1 MNSTLELFLN
11 QNNKALALLDKLRVF
26 LEQGAALG
34 VNIDP
39 TLLSKLE
46 HASQNLAN
54 DKLKIALIG
63 GFSEGKTS
71 IAAAWMERLDK
82 SSMNIS
88 QQESSNE
95 VKVYE
100 VDDNFV
106 LIDTPGLFGFKEQYN
121 ADINA
126 MEKYKDITRK
136 YVSEA
141 HLVLYVMNSTNP
153 IKDSHKDDLN
163 WLFRTLDLLPRTV
176 FVLSRFDEVADVEDE
191 ASYAQHLQVKR
202 NNVESRL
209 RESIDASDAEV
220 AALSIV
226 AVAANPFDMGTDYW
240 LERLGQFKTLSHI
253 ASLQQATASKIQ
265 SSGGPAAIVDQ
276 ARKSVILDVLHKELP
291 VAVENDQRLGDEV
304 ERLSGVSRTL
314 SRQLVGAKSQIG
326 EVRIGLRDFVSRY
339 FSGLI
344 MRTEGLTQETFKE
357 FFEREIGRDGVM
369 VTTRLQNEFDRQLNG
384 VSQELSRMRLSF
396 DSEIDHFNT
405 NVINLGKQGVNYVI
419 KGNLINNGS
428 ILAARDGIVNVAKTL
443 GVDLGK
449 ALKFKPW
456 GAINLAKNLNGILSV
471 AGLALEAWDSYERK
485 KREDQFRQAIAE
497 MVDNF
502 NNQRE
507 ELLTMIQDVS
517 FEERFFPDYASLD
530 ANAADVQVAIDTQK
544 RLREQFK
551 EWRQSGE
558 LIEAEFTRIEGYDHN
573 EHDVREPLVNGFSK
587 GPRNLRGEWRPGA
600 SAPGRCRRRLW
611 PIRADDGV
619 AHTRRAGA

>member
-163 WLFRTLDLLPRTV
+163 WLFRTLDLLPRTI

-191 ASYAQHLQVKR
+191 TSYAQHLQVKR

-209 RESIDASDAEV
+209 RESIGASDAEV

-240 LERLGQFKTLSHI
+240 LERVEQFKTLSHI
-253 ASLQQATASKIQ
+253 SSLQQATAEKIQ
-265 SSGGPAAIVDQ
+265 SSGGSAVIVEQ

-291 VAVENDQRLGDEV
+291 VAVENDQRLGEEV

-314 SRQLVGAKSQIG
+314 SRQLDGAKGQIA
-326 EVRIGLRDFVSRY
+326 EVRIGLREFVTRY

-428 ILAARDGIVNVAKTL
+428 ILAARDGIVSVAKTL

-456 GAINLAKNLNGILSV
+456 GAVNLAKNLNGILSV

-530 ANAADVQVAIDTQK
+530 ANAADVQIAIDTQK
-544 RLREQFK
+544 GLREQFQ

-558 LIEAEFTRIEGYDHN
+558 LIEAEFTRIEG
-573 EHDVREPLVNGFSK
+573 
-587 GPRNLRGEWRPGA
+587 
-600 SAPGRCRRRLW
+600 
-611 PIRADDGV
+611 
-619 AHTRRAGA
+619 

>member
-46 HASQNLAN
+46 HASQNLAK

-176 FVLSRFDEVADVEDE
+176 FVLSRFDEVADVGDE
-191 ASYAQHLQVKR
+191 PSYAQHLQVKR

-558 LIEAEFTRIEGYDHN
+558 LIEAEFTRIEG
-573 EHDVREPLVNGFSK
+573 
-587 GPRNLRGEWRPGA
+587 
-600 SAPGRCRRRLW
+600 
-611 PIRADDGV
+611 
-619 AHTRRAGA
+619 

>member
-26 LEQGAALG
+26 LEKGAALG

-46 HASQNLAN
+46 HASQNLSN

-106 LIDTPGLFGFKEQYN
+106 LIDTPGLFGFKEQFN

-202 NNVESRL
+202 SNVESRL
-209 RESIDASDAEV
+209 RESIGASDAEV

-240 LERLGQFKTLSHI
+240 LERIEQFKTLSHI
-253 ASLQQATASKIQ
+253 NNLQQATAGKIQ
-265 SSGGPAAIVDQ
+265 SSGGSAVIVEQ

-291 VAVENDQRLGDEV
+291 VAVENDQRLGEEV

-314 SRQLVGAKSQIG
+314 SRQLDGAKGQIG
-326 EVRIGLRDFVSRY
+326 EVRIGLREFVTRY

-357 FFEREIGRDGVM
+357 FFEREIGRDGVI

-396 DSEIDHFNT
+396 DSEINHFNT

-507 ELLTMIQDVS
+507 ELLTIIQDVS

-558 LIEAEFTRIEGYDHN
+558 LIEAEFTQIEG
-573 EHDVREPLVNGFSK
+573 
-587 GPRNLRGEWRPGA
+587 
-600 SAPGRCRRRLW
+600 
-611 PIRADDGV
+611 
-619 AHTRRAGA
+619 

>member
-220 AALSIV
+220 ATLSIV

-265 SSGGPAAIVDQ
+265 SSGGPAAVVDQ

-396 DSEIDHFNT
+396 DSEINHFNT

-558 LIEAEFTRIEGYDHN
+558 LIEAEFTRIEG
-573 EHDVREPLVNGFSK
+573 
-587 GPRNLRGEWRPGA
+587 
-600 SAPGRCRRRLW
+600 
-611 PIRADDGV
+611 
-619 AHTRRAGA
+619 

>member
-26 LEQGAALG
+26 LEKGAALG

-106 LIDTPGLFGFKEQYN
+106 LIDTPGLFGFKEQFN

-153 IKDSHKDDLN
+153 IKDSHTDDLN
-163 WLFRTLDLLPRTV
+163 WLFRTLNLLPRTV
-176 FVLSRFDEVADVEDE
+176 FVLSRFDEVADVENE
-191 ASYAQHLQVKR
+191 ASYAQHLQIKR
-202 NNVESRL
+202 SNVESRL
-209 RESIDASDAEV
+209 RESIGASDAEV

-240 LERLGQFKTLSHI
+240 LERIEQFKTLSHI
-253 ASLQQATASKIQ
+253 NNLQQATAGKIQ
-265 SSGGPAAIVDQ
+265 SSGGSAVIVEQ

-291 VAVENDQRLGDEV
+291 VAVENDQRLGEEV

-314 SRQLVGAKSQIG
+314 SRQLDGAKGQIG
-326 EVRIGLRDFVSRY
+326 EVRIGLREFVTRY

-428 ILAARDGIVNVAKTL
+428 ILAARDGIVSVAKTL
-443 GVDLGK
+443 GMDLGK

-456 GAINLAKNLNGILSV
+456 GAVNLAKNLNGILSV

-507 ELLTMIQDVS
+507 ELLNMIQDVS

-544 RLREQFK
+544 KLREQFR
-551 EWRQSGE
+551 EWRQTGE
-558 LIEAEFTRIEGYDHN
+558 LIEAEFTRIEG
-573 EHDVREPLVNGFSK
+573 
-587 GPRNLRGEWRPGA
+587 
-600 SAPGRCRRRLW
+600 
-611 PIRADDGV
+611 
-619 AHTRRAGA
+619 

>member
-1 MNSTLELFLN
+1 
-11 QNNKALALLDKLRVF
+11 
-26 LEQGAALG
+26 
-34 VNIDP
+34 
-39 TLLSKLE
+39 
-46 HASQNLAN
+46 
-54 DKLKIALIG
+54 
-63 GFSEGKTS
+63 
-71 IAAAWMERLDK
+71 
-82 SSMNIS
+82 
-88 QQESSNE
+88 
-95 VKVYE
+95 
-100 VDDNFV
+100 
-106 LIDTPGLFGFKEQYN
+106 
-121 ADINA
+121 
-126 MEKYKDITRK
+126 
-136 YVSEA
+136 
-141 HLVLYVMNSTNP
+141 
-153 IKDSHKDDLN
+153 
-163 WLFRTLDLLPRTV
+163 
-176 FVLSRFDEVADVEDE
+176 
-191 ASYAQHLQVKR
+191 
-202 NNVESRL
+202 
-209 RESIDASDAEV
+209 
-220 AALSIV
+220 
-226 AVAANPFDMGTDYW
+226 MGTDYW

-485 KREDQFRQAIAE
+485 RREDQFRQAIAE

-530 ANAADVQVAIDTQK
+530 ANAADVQVAIDKQK

-558 LIEAEFTRIEGYDHN
+558 LIEAEFTRIEG
-573 EHDVREPLVNGFSK
+573 
-587 GPRNLRGEWRPGA
+587 
-600 SAPGRCRRRLW
+600 
-611 PIRADDGV
+611 
-619 AHTRRAGA
+619 

>member
-46 HASQNLAN
+46 HASQNLAK

-220 AALSIV
+220 ATLSIV

-265 SSGGPAAIVDQ
+265 SSGGPAAVVDQ

-544 RLREQFK
+544 KLREQFR
-551 EWRQSGE
+551 EWRQTGE
-558 LIEAEFTRIEGYDHN
+558 LIEAEFTRIEG
-573 EHDVREPLVNGFSK
+573 
-587 GPRNLRGEWRPGA
+587 
-600 SAPGRCRRRLW
+600 
-611 PIRADDGV
+611 
-619 AHTRRAGA
+619 

>member
-26 LEQGAALG
+26 LEKGAALG

-106 LIDTPGLFGFKEQYN
+106 LIDTPGLFGFKEQFN

-191 ASYAQHLQVKR
+191 ASYAQHLQIKR
-202 NNVESRL
+202 SNVESRL
-209 RESIDASDAEV
+209 RESIGASDAEV

-240 LERLGQFKTLSHI
+240 LERIEQFKTLSHI
-253 ASLQQATASKIQ
+253 NNLQQATAGKIQ
-265 SSGGPAAIVDQ
+265 SSGGSAVIVEQ

-291 VAVENDQRLGDEV
+291 VAVENDQRLGEEV

-314 SRQLVGAKSQIG
+314 SRQLDGAKGQIG
-326 EVRIGLRDFVSRY
+326 EVRIGLREFVTRY

-428 ILAARDGIVNVAKTL
+428 ILAARDGIVSVAKTL

-456 GAINLAKNLNGILSV
+456 GAVNLAKNLNGILSV

-507 ELLTMIQDVS
+507 ELLNMIQDVS

-530 ANAADVQVAIDTQK
+530 ANAADVQVAINTQK
-544 RLREQFK
+544 KLREQFR
-551 EWRQSGE
+551 EWRQTGE
-558 LIEAEFTRIEGYDHN
+558 LIEAEFTRIEG
-573 EHDVREPLVNGFSK
+573 
-587 GPRNLRGEWRPGA
+587 
-600 SAPGRCRRRLW
+600 
-611 PIRADDGV
+611 
-619 AHTRRAGA
+619 

>member
-1 MNSTLELFLN
+1 MNSTLELFQN
-11 QNNKALALLDKLRVF
+11 QHNQALKLLDKLRGF
-26 LEQGAALG
+26 LGQGAALG

-39 TLLSKLE
+39 SLLSKLE
-46 HASQNLAN
+46 HASQNLAD

-88 QQESSNE
+88 QKESSNE
-95 VKVYE
+95 VKIYE
-100 VDDNFV
+100 VDNNFV

-121 ADINA
+121 SDLDA

-191 ASYAQHLQVKR
+191 ASYTQHLQIKR

-209 RESIDASDAEV
+209 RESIGATNAEL
-220 AALSIV
+220 AALSVV
-226 AVAANPFDMGTDYW
+226 AVAANPFDMGTEYW
-240 LERLGQFKTLSHI
+240 LERMGQFKALSHI
-253 ASLQQATASKIQ
+253 ACLQQATTGKIQ
-265 SSGGPAAIVDQ
+265 SSGGPAAIVEQ

-291 VAVENDQRLGDEV
+291 VAVANDQRLGDEV

-314 SRQLVGAKSQIG
+314 GRQLVGAKGQIA
-326 EVRIGLRDFVSRY
+326 EVRSGLRDFVSRY
-339 FSGLI
+339 FAGLI
-344 MRTEGLTQETFKE
+344 MRSQGLTQETFNE

-369 VTTRLQNEFDRQLNG
+369 VTTRLQNEFDQQLNG

-396 DSEIDHFNT
+396 DSEINHFNT
-405 NVINLGKQGVNYVI
+405 TVINLGKQGVNYVV

-428 ILAARDGIVNVAKTL
+428 ILAARDGIVSVAKTF
-443 GVDLGK
+443 GVDLAK
-449 ALKFKPW
+449 TLKFKPW
-456 GAINLAKNLNGILSV
+456 GAVNLAKNLNGILSV

-485 KREDQFRQAIAE
+485 KREEQFRSAIGE
-497 MVDNF
+497 MVENF

-507 ELLTMIQDVS
+507 ELLALINDPS
-517 FEERFFPDYASLD
+517 FETQFFPDYASLQS
-530 ANAADVQVAIDTQK
+530 NAADVETAIQK
-544 RLREQFK
+544 QNQLRGQFQ

-558 LIEAEFTRIEGYDHN
+558 LIEAQFTRIEG
-573 EHDVREPLVNGFSK
+573 
-587 GPRNLRGEWRPGA
+587 
-600 SAPGRCRRRLW
+600 
-611 PIRADDGV
+611 
-619 AHTRRAGA
+619 

>member
-39 TLLSKLE
+39 TLLNKLE

-163 WLFRTLDLLPRTV
+163 WLFRTLDLLPRTI

-191 ASYAQHLQVKR
+191 TSYAQHLQVKR

-209 RESIDASDAEV
+209 RESIGASDAEV

-240 LERLGQFKTLSHI
+240 LERVEQFKTLSHI
-253 ASLQQATASKIQ
+253 SSLQQATAEKIQ
-265 SSGGPAAIVDQ
+265 SSGGSAVIVEQ

-291 VAVENDQRLGDEV
+291 VAVENDQRLGEEV

-314 SRQLVGAKSQIG
+314 SRQLDGAKGQIA
-326 EVRIGLRDFVSRY
+326 EVRIGLREFVTRY

-428 ILAARDGIVNVAKTL
+428 ILAARDGIVSVAKTL

-456 GAINLAKNLNGILSV
+456 GAVNLAKNLNGILSV

-530 ANAADVQVAIDTQK
+530 ANAADVQIAIDTQK
-544 RLREQFK
+544 GLREQFQ
-551 EWRQSGE
+551 EWRQRGE
-558 LIEAEFTRIEGYDHN
+558 LIEAEFTRIEG
-573 EHDVREPLVNGFSK
+573 
-587 GPRNLRGEWRPGA
+587 
-600 SAPGRCRRRLW
+600 
-611 PIRADDGV
+611 
-619 AHTRRAGA
+619 

>member
-46 HASQNLAN
+46 HASQNLAK

-191 ASYAQHLQVKR
+191 TSYAQHLQVKR

-209 RESIDASDAEV
+209 RESIGASDAEV

-240 LERLGQFKTLSHI
+240 LERVEQFKTLSHI
-253 ASLQQATASKIQ
+253 SSLQQATAEKIQ
-265 SSGGPAAIVDQ
+265 SSGGSAVIVEQ

-291 VAVENDQRLGDEV
+291 VAVENDQRLGEEV

-314 SRQLVGAKSQIG
+314 SRQLDGAKGQIA
-326 EVRIGLRDFVSRY
+326 EVRIGLREFVTRY

-396 DSEIDHFNT
+396 DSEINHFNT

-428 ILAARDGIVNVAKTL
+428 ILAARDGIVSVAKTL

-456 GAINLAKNLNGILSV
+456 GAVNLAKNLNGILSV

-530 ANAADVQVAIDTQK
+530 ANAADVQIAIDTQK
-544 RLREQFK
+544 GLREQFQ

-558 LIEAEFTRIEGYDHN
+558 LIEAEFTRIEG
-573 EHDVREPLVNGFSK
+573 
-587 GPRNLRGEWRPGA
+587 
-600 SAPGRCRRRLW
+600 
-611 PIRADDGV
+611 
-619 AHTRRAGA
+619 

>member
-26 LEQGAALG
+26 LEKGAALG

-46 HASQNLAN
+46 HASQNLSN

-106 LIDTPGLFGFKEQYN
+106 LIDTPGLFGFKEQFN

-202 NNVESRL
+202 SNVESRL
-209 RESIDASDAEV
+209 RESIGATDAEV

-240 LERLGQFKTLSHI
+240 LERIEQFKTLSHI
-253 ASLQQATASKIQ
+253 NNLQQATAGKIQ
-265 SSGGPAAIVDQ
+265 SSGGSAVIVEQ

-291 VAVENDQRLGDEV
+291 VAVENDQRLGEEV

-314 SRQLVGAKSQIG
+314 SRQLDGAKGQIG
-326 EVRIGLRDFVSRY
+326 EVRIGLREFVTRY

-428 ILAARDGIVNVAKTL
+428 ILAARDGIVSVAKTL

-456 GAINLAKNLNGILSV
+456 GAVNLAKNLNGILSF

-507 ELLTMIQDVS
+507 ELLNMIQDVS
-517 FEERFFPDYASLD
+517 FEERFFPDYASLE

-544 RLREQFK
+544 KLREQFR
-551 EWRQSGE
+551 EWRQTGE
-558 LIEAEFTRIEGYDHN
+558 LIEAEFTRIEG
-573 EHDVREPLVNGFSK
+573 
-587 GPRNLRGEWRPGA
+587 
-600 SAPGRCRRRLW
+600 
-611 PIRADDGV
+611 
-619 AHTRRAGA
+619 

>member
-209 RESIDASDAEV
+209 RKSIDASDAEV

-314 SRQLVGAKSQIG
+314 NRQLVGAKSQIG

-428 ILAARDGIVNVAKTL
+428 ILAARDGIVSVAKTL

-456 GAINLAKNLNGILSV
+456 GAVNLAKNLNGILSV

-485 KREDQFRQAIAE
+485 KREDQFIQAIAE
-497 MVDNF
+497 MVENF

-530 ANAADVQVAIDTQK
+530 ANAADVQIAIDTQK
-544 RLREQFK
+544 GLREQFQ

-558 LIEAEFTRIEGYDHN
+558 LIEAEFTRIEG
-573 EHDVREPLVNGFSK
+573 
-587 GPRNLRGEWRPGA
+587 
-600 SAPGRCRRRLW
+600 
-611 PIRADDGV
+611 
-619 AHTRRAGA
+619 

>member
-11 QNNKALALLDKLRVF
+11 RNNKALALLGKLREF
-26 LEQGAALG
+26 LEQGSALG

-54 DKLKIALIG
+54 ERLKIALIG

-121 ADINA
+121 ADIDA
-126 MEKYKDITRK
+126 VEKYKDITRK

-202 NNVESRL
+202 HNVESRL
-209 RESIDASDAEV
+209 RESIGANDTEV

-253 ASLQQATASKIQ
+253 GTLQQATAGKIQ
-265 SSGGPAAIVDQ
+265 TSGGPAAIVEQ

-291 VAVENDQRLGDEV
+291 VAVENDQRLGNEV
-304 ERLSGVSRTL
+304 ERLTGVSRTL
-314 SRQLVGAKSQIG
+314 TRQLDGAKGQIG
-326 EVRIGLRDFVSRY
+326 EVRIGLREFVSRY

-384 VSQELSRMRLSF
+384 VSQELGRMRLSF

-405 NVINLGKQGVNYVI
+405 NVINLGKQGVNYAI

-428 ILAARDGIVNVAKTL
+428 ILAARDGIVSVAKTL

-449 ALKFKPW
+449 VLKFKPW
-456 GAINLAKNLNGILSV
+456 GAVNLAKNLNGILSV

-485 KREDQFRQAIAE
+485 KREEQFRKAITE

-502 NNQRE
+502 NAQRE
-507 ELLTMIQDVS
+507 ELLAMIQDAS
-517 FEERFFPDYASLD
+517 FEKNFFPDFALLG
-530 ANAADVQVAIDTQK
+530 ANVADVQVAIDTQDK
-544 RLREQFK
+544 LREQFR
-551 EWRQSGE
+551 EWRESGE
-558 LIEAEFTRIEGYDHN
+558 LIEAEFTRIEG
-573 EHDVREPLVNGFSK
+573 
-587 GPRNLRGEWRPGA
+587 
-600 SAPGRCRRRLW
+600 
-611 PIRADDGV
+611 
-619 AHTRRAGA
+619 

>member
-11 QNNKALALLDKLRVF
+11 RNNKALALLGKLREF
-26 LEQGAALG
+26 LEQGSVLG

-54 DKLKIALIG
+54 EKLKIALIG

-106 LIDTPGLFGFKEQYN
+106 LFDTPGLFGFKEQYN
-121 ADINA
+121 ADIDA
-126 MEKYKDITRK
+126 VEKYKDITRK

-163 WLFRTLDLLPRTV
+163 WLFRTLNLLPRTV

-202 NNVESRL
+202 HNVESRL
-209 RESIDASDAEV
+209 RESIGANDTEV

-253 ASLQQATASKIQ
+253 GTLQQATAGKIQ
-265 SSGGPAAIVDQ
+265 TSGGPAAIVEQ

-304 ERLSGVSRTL
+304 ERLTGVSRTL
-314 SRQLVGAKSQIG
+314 TRQLDGAKGQIG
-326 EVRIGLRDFVSRY
+326 EVRIGLREFVSRY

-384 VSQELSRMRLSF
+384 VSQELGRMRLSF

-405 NVINLGKQGVNYVI
+405 NVINLGKQGVNYAI

-428 ILAARDGIVNVAKTL
+428 ILAARDGIVSVAKTL

-449 ALKFKPW
+449 VLKFKPW
-456 GAINLAKNLNGILSV
+456 GAVNLAKNLNGILSV

-485 KREDQFRQAIAE
+485 KREEQFRKAITE

-502 NNQRE
+502 NAQRE
-507 ELLTMIQDVS
+507 ELLAMIQDAS
-517 FEERFFPDYASLD
+517 FEKNFFPDFALLG
-530 ANAADVQVAIDTQK
+530 ANVADVQVAIDTQNK
-544 RLREQFK
+544 LREQFR
-551 EWRQSGE
+551 EWRESGE
-558 LIEAEFTRIEGYDHN
+558 LIEAEFTRIEG
-573 EHDVREPLVNGFSK
+573 
-587 GPRNLRGEWRPGA
+587 
-600 SAPGRCRRRLW
+600 
-611 PIRADDGV
+611 
-619 AHTRRAGA
+619 

>member
-1 MNSTLELFLN
+1 MNSTLERFQN
-11 QNNKALALLDKLRVF
+11 QNNKALALLEKLRVF
-26 LEQGAALG
+26 LEKGVALG

-39 TLLSKLE
+39 TLLSKLA

-106 LIDTPGLFGFKEQYN
+106 LIDTPGLFGFKEQFN

-153 IKDSHKDDLN
+153 IKDSHQDDLK
-163 WLFRTLDLLPRTV
+163 WLFRTLDLLPRTI

-209 RESIDASDAEV
+209 RESIAASDSEV
-220 AALSIV
+220 ATLSII

-240 LERLGQFKTLSHI
+240 LERIEQFKTLSHI
-253 ASLQQATASKIQ
+253 KNLQQATADKIQ
-265 SSGGPAAIVDQ
+265 SSGGSERIVEQ

-291 VAVENDQRLGDEV
+291 VAVANDQRLGEEV
-304 ERLSGVSRTL
+304 ERLSDVNRTL
-314 SRQLVGAKSQIG
+314 DRQLRNAKSQIG
-326 EVRIGLRDFVSRY
+326 EVRIGLREFVTRY

-344 MRTEGLTQETFKE
+344 MRAEGLTQETFKE

-396 DSEIDHFNT
+396 DSEINHFNT
-405 NVINLGKQGVNYVI
+405 NVISLGKQGVNYVV

-428 ILAARDGIVNVAKTL
+428 ILAARDGIVSVAKTL
-443 GVDLGK
+443 GVDLSK
-449 ALKFKPW
+449 VLKFQPW

-497 MVDNF
+497 MMDNF
-502 NNQRE
+502 NIQRE
-507 ELLTMIQDVS
+507 ELLNMIQDAS
-517 FEERFFPDYASLD
+517 FVERFFPDYASLD
-530 ANAADVQVAIDTQK
+530 ANAAEVQITIEMQNK
-544 RLREQFK
+544 LREQFQ
-551 EWRQSGE
+551 EWRQTGE
-558 LIEAEFTRIEGYDHN
+558 LIEAEFTRIED
-573 EHDVREPLVNGFSK
+573 
-587 GPRNLRGEWRPGA
+587 
-600 SAPGRCRRRLW
+600 
-611 PIRADDGV
+611 
-619 AHTRRAGA
+619 

>member
-11 QNNKALALLDKLRVF
+11 QNNKALALLNKLRVF

-95 VKVYE
+95 VKVYV

-106 LIDTPGLFGFKEQYN
+106 LIDTPGLFGFKEQFN

-126 MEKYKDITRK
+126 MEKYKDITHK
-136 YVSEA
+136 FVSEA

-202 NNVESRL
+202 SNVESRL
-209 RESIDASDAEV
+209 RESIGASDAEV

-240 LERLGQFKTLSHI
+240 LERIEQFKTLSHI
-253 ASLQQATASKIQ
+253 NNLQQATVGKIQ
-265 SSGGPAAIVDQ
+265 SIGGSSVIVEQ

-291 VAVENDQRLGDEV
+291 VAVENDQRLGEEV

-314 SRQLVGAKSQIG
+314 SRQLDGAKGQIG
-326 EVRIGLRDFVSRY
+326 EVRIGLREFVTRY

-357 FFEREIGRDGVM
+357 FFEREIGRNGVM

-428 ILAARDGIVNVAKTL
+428 ILAARDGIVSVAKTL

-456 GAINLAKNLNGILSV
+456 GAVNLAKNLNGILSV

-507 ELLTMIQDVS
+507 ELLNLIQDVS

-544 RLREQFK
+544 KLREQFR
-551 EWRQSGE
+551 EWRQTGE
-558 LIEAEFTRIEGYDHN
+558 LIEAEFTRIED
-573 EHDVREPLVNGFSK
+573 
-587 GPRNLRGEWRPGA
+587 
-600 SAPGRCRRRLW
+600 
-611 PIRADDGV
+611 
-619 AHTRRAGA
+619 

>member
-11 QNNKALALLDKLRVF
+11 QNNKALALLGKLQVF
-26 LEQGAALG
+26 LEQGLALG

-46 HASQNLAN
+46 HASQNLA
-54 DKLKIALIG
+54 DEKLKIALIG

-121 ADINA
+121 ADIDA
-126 MEKYKDITRK
+126 VEKYKDITRK

-191 ASYAQHLQVKR
+191 SSYAQHLQVKR
-202 NNVESRL
+202 HNVENRL
-209 RESIDASDAEV
+209 RESIGANDAEV

-253 ASLQQATASKIQ
+253 GTLQQATAGKIQ
-265 SSGGPAAIVDQ
+265 SSGGPAAIVEQ
-276 ARKSVILDVLHKELP
+276 ARKSVILNVLHKELP

-304 ERLSGVSRTL
+304 ERLTGVSRTL
-314 SRQLVGAKSQIG
+314 TRQLDGAKGQIG
-326 EVRIGLRDFVSRY
+326 EVRIGLREFVTRY

-344 MRTEGLTQETFKE
+344 MRAEGLTQETFKE

-428 ILAARDGIVNVAKTL
+428 ILAARDGIVSVAKTL

-456 GAINLAKNLNGILSV
+456 GAVNLAKNLNGILSV

-485 KREDQFRQAIAE
+485 KREEQFRKAITE

-502 NNQRE
+502 NTQRE
-507 ELLTMIQDVS
+507 ELLAMIQDAS
-517 FEERFFPDYASLD
+517 FEKNFFPDFALLG
-530 ANAADVQVAIDTQK
+530 ANAADVQVAIDTQNK
-544 RLREQFK
+544 LREQFR
-551 EWRQSGE
+551 EWRESGE
-558 LIEAEFTRIEGYDHN
+558 LIEAEFTRIEG
-573 EHDVREPLVNGFSK
+573 
-587 GPRNLRGEWRPGA
+587 
-600 SAPGRCRRRLW
+600 
-611 PIRADDGV
+611 
-619 AHTRRAGA
+619 

>member
-11 QNNKALALLDKLRVF
+11 QNNKALALLGKLQVF
-26 LEQGAALG
+26 LEQGLALG

-54 DKLKIALIG
+54 EKLKIALIG

-121 ADINA
+121 ADIDA
-126 MEKYKDITRK
+126 VEKYKDITRK

-163 WLFRTLDLLPRTV
+163 WLFRTLDLLPRTI

-202 NNVESRL
+202 HNVESRL
-209 RESIDASDAEV
+209 RESIGANDAEV

-253 ASLQQATASKIQ
+253 GTLQQATAGKIQ
-265 SSGGPAAIVDQ
+265 SSGGPAAIVEQ

-304 ERLSGVSRTL
+304 ERLTGVSRTL
-314 SRQLVGAKSQIG
+314 TRQLDGAKGQIG
-326 EVRIGLRDFVSRY
+326 EVRIGLREFVTRY

-405 NVINLGKQGVNYVI
+405 NVINFGKQGVNYVI

-428 ILAARDGIVNVAKTL
+428 ILAARDGIVSVAKTL

-456 GAINLAKNLNGILSV
+456 GAVNLAKNLNGILSV

-485 KREDQFRQAIAE
+485 KREEQFRKAITE

-502 NNQRE
+502 NTQRE
-507 ELLTMIQDVS
+507 ELLAMIQDAS
-517 FEERFFPDYASLD
+517 FEKNFFPDFALLG
-530 ANAADVQVAIDTQK
+530 ANAADVQVAINTQNK
-544 RLREQFK
+544 LREQFR
-551 EWRQSGE
+551 EWRESGE
-558 LIEAEFTRIEGYDHN
+558 LIEAEFTRIEG
-573 EHDVREPLVNGFSK
+573 
-587 GPRNLRGEWRPGA
+587 
-600 SAPGRCRRRLW
+600 
-611 PIRADDGV
+611 
-619 AHTRRAGA
+619 

>member
-26 LEQGAALG
+26 LEQGVALG

-106 LIDTPGLFGFKEQYN
+106 LIDTPGLFGFKEQFN

-202 NNVESRL
+202 SNVESRL
-209 RESIDASDAEV
+209 RESIGASDAEV

-240 LERLGQFKTLSHI
+240 LERIEQFKTLSHI
-253 ASLQQATASKIQ
+253 NNLQQATARKIQ
-265 SSGGPAAIVDQ
+265 SSGGSAVIVEQ

-291 VAVENDQRLGDEV
+291 VAVENDQRLGEEV

-314 SRQLVGAKSQIG
+314 SRQLDGAKGQIG
-326 EVRIGLRDFVSRY
+326 EVRIGLREFVTRY

-428 ILAARDGIVNVAKTL
+428 ILAARDGIVSVAKTL

-456 GAINLAKNLNGILSV
+456 GAVNLAKNLNGILSV

-507 ELLTMIQDVS
+507 ELLNMIQDVS

-544 RLREQFK
+544 KLREQFR
-551 EWRQSGE
+551 EWRQTGE
-558 LIEAEFTRIEGYDHN
+558 LIEAEFTRIEG
-573 EHDVREPLVNGFSK
+573 
-587 GPRNLRGEWRPGA
+587 
-600 SAPGRCRRRLW
+600 
-611 PIRADDGV
+611 
-619 AHTRRAGA
+619 

>member
-11 QNNKALALLDKLRVF
+11 QNNKALALLGKLRVF
-26 LEQGAALG
+26 LEQGSALG

-54 DKLKIALIG
+54 EKLKIALIG

-121 ADINA
+121 ADIDA
-126 MEKYKDITRK
+126 VEKYKDITRK

-202 NNVESRL
+202 HNVESRL
-209 RESIDASDAEV
+209 RESIGANDAEV
-220 AALSIV
+220 AAMSIV

-253 ASLQQATASKIQ
+253 GTLQQATAGKIQ
-265 SSGGPAAIVDQ
+265 SSGGPAAIVEQ

-304 ERLSGVSRTL
+304 ERLAGVSRTL
-314 SRQLVGAKSQIG
+314 TRQLDGAKGQIG
-326 EVRIGLRDFVSRY
+326 EVRIGLREFVTRY

-369 VTTRLQNEFDRQLNG
+369 VTSRLQNEFDRQLNG

-428 ILAARDGIVNVAKTL
+428 ILAARDGILSVAKTL

-456 GAINLAKNLNGILSV
+456 GAVNLAKNLNGILSV
-471 AGLALEAWDSYERK
+471 VGLALEAWDSYERQ
-485 KREDQFRQAIAE
+485 KREEQFRKAITE

-502 NNQRE
+502 NTQRE
-507 ELLTMIQDVS
+507 ELLAMIQDPS
-517 FEERFFPDYASLD
+517 FEKNFFPDFASLG
-530 ANAADVQVAIDTQK
+530 ANAADVQVAIDTQNK
-544 RLREQFK
+544 LREQFR
-551 EWRQSGE
+551 EWRESGE
-558 LIEAEFTRIEGYDHN
+558 FIEAEFMRIEG
-573 EHDVREPLVNGFSK
+573 
-587 GPRNLRGEWRPGA
+587 
-600 SAPGRCRRRLW
+600 
-611 PIRADDGV
+611 
-619 AHTRRAGA
+619 

>member
-26 LEQGAALG
+26 LEKGAALG

-46 HASQNLAN
+46 HASQNLSN

-106 LIDTPGLFGFKEQYN
+106 LIDTPGLFGFKEQFN

-202 NNVESRL
+202 SNVESRL
-209 RESIDASDAEV
+209 RESIGASDAEV

-240 LERLGQFKTLSHI
+240 LERIEQFKTLSHI
-253 ASLQQATASKIQ
+253 NNLQQATAGKIQ
-265 SSGGPAAIVDQ
+265 SSGGSAVIVEQ

-291 VAVENDQRLGDEV
+291 VAVENDQRLGEEV

-314 SRQLVGAKSQIG
+314 SRQLDGAKGQIG
-326 EVRIGLRDFVSRY
+326 EVRIGLREFVTRY

-428 ILAARDGIVNVAKTL
+428 ILAARDGIISVAKTL

-456 GAINLAKNLNGILSV
+456 GAVNLAKNLNGLLSV

-507 ELLTMIQDVS
+507 ELLNMIQDVS

-530 ANAADVQVAIDTQK
+530 ANAADVQVAIETQK
-544 RLREQFK
+544 KLREQFR
-551 EWRQSGE
+551 EWRQTGE
-558 LIEAEFTRIEGYDHN
+558 LIEAEFTRIEG
-573 EHDVREPLVNGFSK
+573 
-587 GPRNLRGEWRPGA
+587 
-600 SAPGRCRRRLW
+600 
-611 PIRADDGV
+611 
-619 AHTRRAGA
+619 

>member
-46 HASQNLAN
+46 HASQNLAK

-191 ASYAQHLQVKR
+191 TSYAHHLQVKR

-209 RESIDASDAEV
+209 RESIGASDAEV

-253 ASLQQATASKIQ
+253 GSLQQATASKIE
-265 SSGGPAAIVDQ
+265 SSGGPTAIVEQ
-276 ARKSVILDVLHKELP
+276 ARKSVILDVLNKELP

-304 ERLSGVSRTL
+304 ERLSGVSHTL

-339 FSGLI
+339 FAGLI

-428 ILAARDGIVNVAKTL
+428 ILAARDGIVSVAKTL

-507 ELLTMIQDVS
+507 ELLAMIQDVS

-530 ANAADVQVAIDTQK
+530 ANAADVQVAIATQK
-544 RLREQFK
+544 KLREQFQ
-551 EWRQSGE
+551 EWRQTGE
-558 LIEAEFTRIEGYDHN
+558 LIEAEFTRIE
-573 EHDVREPLVNGFSK
+573 
-587 GPRNLRGEWRPGA
+587 
-600 SAPGRCRRRLW
+600 
-611 PIRADDGV
+611 
-619 AHTRRAGA
+619 

>member
-384 VSQELSRMRLSF
+384 VSQELSRMRMSL

-428 ILAARDGIVNVAKTL
+428 ILAARDGIVSVAKTL

-456 GAINLAKNLNGILSV
+456 GAVNLAKNLNGILSV

-485 KREDQFRQAIAE
+485 KREDQFIQAIAE
-497 MVDNF
+497 MVENF

-530 ANAADVQVAIDTQK
+530 ANAADVQIAIDTQK
-544 RLREQFK
+544 GLREQFQ

-558 LIEAEFTRIEGYDHN
+558 LIEAEFTRIEG
-573 EHDVREPLVNGFSK
+573 
-587 GPRNLRGEWRPGA
+587 
-600 SAPGRCRRRLW
+600 
-611 PIRADDGV
+611 
-619 AHTRRAGA
+619 

>member
-1 MNSTLELFLN
+1 MNSTLELFQH
-11 QNNKALALLDKLRVF
+11 QNNKALALLDKLRAF
-26 LEQGAALG
+26 LEQGVALG
-34 VNIDP
+34 INIDP
-39 TLLSKLE
+39 SLLSKLE
-46 HASQNLAN
+46 HAGQNLAN

-100 VDDNFV
+100 VDNNFV

-121 ADINA
+121 ADIHA

-141 HLVLYVMNSTNP
+141 HVLLYVMNSTNP

-191 ASYAQHLQVKR
+191 TSYAQHLQIKR

-209 RESIDASDAEV
+209 REAIGASDAEV

-226 AVAANPFDMGTDYW
+226 AVAANPFDMGTEYW
-240 LERLGQFKTLSHI
+240 LERLSQFKTLSHI
-253 ASLQQATASKIQ
+253 ANLQQATTGKIQ
-265 SSGGPAAIVDQ
+265 SSGGPAAIVEQ

-304 ERLSGVSRTL
+304 ERLNNVNRTL
-314 SRQLVGAKSQIG
+314 SRQLGGARSQMA

-344 MRTEGLTQETFKE
+344 LRTQGLTQETFTE
-357 FFEREIGRDGVM
+357 FFEHEIGRDGIV

-384 VSQELSRMRLSF
+384 VSQELNRMRLSF

-405 NVINLGKQGVNYVI
+405 TVINLGKQGVDYVV
-419 KGNLINNGS
+419 KGNLINNGT
-428 ILAARDGIVNVAKTL
+428 ILAARDGIVSMAKTF

-456 GAINLAKNLNGILSV
+456 GAVNLAKNLNGILSV

-485 KREDQFRQAIAE
+485 KREDQFRQAITE

-507 ELLTMIQDVS
+507 ELLTLINDQS
-517 FEERFFPDYASLD
+517 FEEQFFPDYASLQI
-530 ANAADVQVAIDTQK
+530 NAADVQAAIQK
-544 RLREQFK
+544 QNQLREQFQD
-551 EWRQSGE
+551 WRRSGD
-558 LIEAEFTRIEGYDHN
+558 LIEAEFTRIEG
-573 EHDVREPLVNGFSK
+573 
-587 GPRNLRGEWRPGA
+587 
-600 SAPGRCRRRLW
+600 
-611 PIRADDGV
+611 
-619 AHTRRAGA
+619 

>member
-26 LEQGAALG
+26 LEKGAALG

-106 LIDTPGLFGFKEQYN
+106 LIDTPGLFGFKEQFN

-191 ASYAQHLQVKR
+191 ASYAQHLQIKR

-209 RESIDASDAEV
+209 RESIGASDAEV

-240 LERLGQFKTLSHI
+240 LERIEQFKTLSHI
-253 ASLQQATASKIQ
+253 NNLQQATAGKIQ
-265 SSGGPAAIVDQ
+265 SSGGSAVIVEQ

-291 VAVENDQRLGDEV
+291 VAVENDQRLGEEV

-314 SRQLVGAKSQIG
+314 SRQLDGAKGQIG
-326 EVRIGLRDFVSRY
+326 EVRIGLREFVTRY

-428 ILAARDGIVNVAKTL
+428 ILAARDGIVSVAKTL

-456 GAINLAKNLNGILSV
+456 GAVNLAKNLNGILSV

-507 ELLTMIQDVS
+507 ELLNMIQDVS

-544 RLREQFK
+544 KLREQFR
-551 EWRQSGE
+551 EWRQTGE
-558 LIEAEFTRIEGYDHN
+558 LIEAEFTRIEG
-573 EHDVREPLVNGFSK
+573 
-587 GPRNLRGEWRPGA
+587 
-600 SAPGRCRRRLW
+600 
-611 PIRADDGV
+611 
-619 AHTRRAGA
+619 

>member
-46 HASQNLAN
+46 HASQNLAK

-220 AALSIV
+220 ATLSIV

-517 FEERFFPDYASLD
+517 FEELFFPDYASLD

-558 LIEAEFTRIEGYDHN
+558 LIEAEFTRIEG
-573 EHDVREPLVNGFSK
+573 
-587 GPRNLRGEWRPGA
+587 
-600 SAPGRCRRRLW
+600 
-611 PIRADDGV
+611 
-619 AHTRRAGA
+619 

>member
-428 ILAARDGIVNVAKTL
+428 ILAARDGIVSVAKTL

-456 GAINLAKNLNGILSV
+456 GAVNLAKNLNGILSV

-507 ELLTMIQDVS
+507 ELLNMIQDVS

-544 RLREQFK
+544 KLREQFR
-551 EWRQSGE
+551 EWRQTGE
-558 LIEAEFTRIEGYDHN
+558 LIEAEFTRIEG
-573 EHDVREPLVNGFSK
+573 
-587 GPRNLRGEWRPGA
+587 
-600 SAPGRCRRRLW
+600 
-611 PIRADDGV
+611 
-619 AHTRRAGA
+619 

>member
-191 ASYAQHLQVKR
+191 TSYAHHLQVKR

-209 RESIDASDAEV
+209 RESIGASDAEV

-253 ASLQQATASKIQ
+253 GSLQQATASKIQ
-265 SSGGPAAIVDQ
+265 SSGGPTAIVEQ

-304 ERLSGVSRTL
+304 ERLSGVSHTL

-339 FSGLI
+339 FAGLI

-428 ILAARDGIVNVAKTL
+428 ILAARDGIVSVAKTL

-530 ANAADVQVAIDTQK
+530 ANAVDVQIAIDTQK

-558 LIEAEFTRIEGYDHN
+558 LIEAEFTRIEG
-573 EHDVREPLVNGFSK
+573 
-587 GPRNLRGEWRPGA
+587 
-600 SAPGRCRRRLW
+600 
-611 PIRADDGV
+611 
-619 AHTRRAGA
+619 

>member
-26 LEQGAALG
+26 LEKGAALG

-46 HASQNLAN
+46 HASQNLSN

-106 LIDTPGLFGFKEQYN
+106 LIDTPGLFGFKEQFN

-202 NNVESRL
+202 SNVESRL
-209 RESIDASDAEV
+209 RESIGATDAEV

-240 LERLGQFKTLSHI
+240 LERIEQFKTLSHI
-253 ASLQQATASKIQ
+253 NNLQQATAGKIQ
-265 SSGGPAAIVDQ
+265 SSGGSAVIVEQ

-291 VAVENDQRLGDEV
+291 VAVENDQRLGEEV

-314 SRQLVGAKSQIG
+314 SRQLDGAKGQIG
-326 EVRIGLRDFVSRY
+326 EVRIGLREFVTRY

-428 ILAARDGIVNVAKTL
+428 ILAARDGIVSVAKTL

-456 GAINLAKNLNGILSV
+456 GAVNLAKNLNGILSF

-507 ELLTMIQDVS
+507 ELLNMIQDVS

-544 RLREQFK
+544 KLREQFR
-551 EWRQSGE
+551 EWRQTGE
-558 LIEAEFTRIEGYDHN
+558 LIEAEFTRIEG
-573 EHDVREPLVNGFSK
+573 
-587 GPRNLRGEWRPGA
+587 
-600 SAPGRCRRRLW
+600 
-611 PIRADDGV
+611 
-619 AHTRRAGA
+619 